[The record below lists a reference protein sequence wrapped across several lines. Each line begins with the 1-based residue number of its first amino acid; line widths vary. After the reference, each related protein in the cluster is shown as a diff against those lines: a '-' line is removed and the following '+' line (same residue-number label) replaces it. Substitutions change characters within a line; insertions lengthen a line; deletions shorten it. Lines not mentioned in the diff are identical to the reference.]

1 MTPHDT
7 PLPAWVSV
15 DQLGSW
21 DQFVRDVELWPD
33 VVAEASHAQRFLRRD
48 PARVLAFFALRI
60 EFEALVAQ
68 RNAALTQV
76 VWPRVPTGELVAL
89 LRRFVCTPC
98 RYPVPRSVHADGGSC
113 VGGGAVLRD
122 VDYPGD
128 LPP

>member
-7 PLPAWVSV
+7 PLPAWVLV
-15 DQLGSW
+15 DQLGGW
-21 DQFVRDVELWPD
+21 DDLVQEVELWPD

-48 PARVLAFFALRI
+48 PARVLALFALRI

-89 LRRFVCTPC
+89 LRRFVWTLAGIRCLAASMPT
-98 RYPVPRSVHADGGSC
+98 VD
-113 VGGGAVLRD
+113 LRRRWCSSTRC
-122 VDYPGD
+122 
-128 LPP
+128 